1 MAGVTSSQLH
11 PVHHT
16 VHTPHLADVEPRPA
30 IFRSW
35 ERARER
41 QAHWLVECIAEMVTL
56 PRRPQYSPVLTV
68 HSLVFS
74 AIAMQA

>member
-1 MAGVTSSQLH
+1 MAGVTSSHLH

-16 VHTPHLADVEPRPA
+16 PHLADIEPRPA

-35 ERARER
+35 ERARQR
-41 QAHWLVECIAEMVTL
+41 RAHWLVECIAEMVTPPRL
-56 PRRPQYSPVLTV
+56 PQCSPVLTV